1 MKRFLLLLAVTG
13 VLMTGCA
20 SAESQSNSLVF
31 APAGSGA
38 SAGDGT
44 SASSEA
50 TAEPQAAPVSVPDD
64 VQLDIANMTLDDP
77 SATPIPVDPID
88 KPTPTP
94 MPTPNYAYKTYDS
107 DSLNISFSIPY
118 TWLLNPNT
126 NQTTTLQFVEPKS
139 EMMEPDG
146 YQTRLTIEK
155 VNTGLTQT
163 ADDARE
169 RLETTLTQLESTFTS
184 FTPYTI
190 ASRSIGDAKGYY
202 CYYKAEYN
210 DGTKTY
216 QMRGRIIVVA
226 HEKALYQVRITAPQ
240 NWYSYYEHVFRN
252 VCNTLKF
259 N

>member
-1 MKRFLLLLAVTG
+1 MKRFLLLLACA
-13 VLMTGCA
+13 LMTSALA
-20 SAESQSNSLVF
+20 SAEALPGAAAAN
-31 APAGSGA
+31 AGEGV
-38 SAGDGT
+38 
-44 SASSEA
+44 
-50 TAEPQAAPVSVPDD
+50 PQIDFDLLTPDNP
-64 VQLDIANMTLDDP
+64 L
-77 SATPIPVDPID
+77 ATPVAIDPID

-94 MPTPNYAYKTYDS
+94 EPTPKFVYETYE
-107 DSLNISFSIPY
+107 NAAMGVSFSIPY